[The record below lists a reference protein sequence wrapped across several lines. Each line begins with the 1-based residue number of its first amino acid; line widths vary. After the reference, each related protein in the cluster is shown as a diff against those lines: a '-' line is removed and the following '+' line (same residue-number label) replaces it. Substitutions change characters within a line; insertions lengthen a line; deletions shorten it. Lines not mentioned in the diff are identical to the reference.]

1 MGSSTDSPSTSD
13 PQRRPIPQ
21 RSTGWATRIAAA
33 LQRAGL
39 KPNHISVA
47 SVGFALLGCACLV
60 LSAHF
65 DDAAR
70 VLLLV
75 VAALTIPL
83 RLVCNMFDGML
94 AVEGGLKTP
103 TGELF
108 NEVPDR
114 LSDLAL
120 LAGAGY
126 AASAMDGGV
135 TLGWLAGSLAVLTA
149 YVRTLGVSA
158 GAGQFFGGVLAKQQR
173 MWVLMVGILATLLE
187 PVLGL
192 ARGWMLFITLII
204 IAVGSALTVATRLR
218 WISRELTKRG

>member
-1 MGSSTDSPSTSD
+1 MGSSTNPPNPPD
-13 PQRRPIPQ
+13 PLRRPIPQ
-21 RSTGWATRIAAA
+21 RTTGWATGIAAT

-39 KPNHISVA
+39 KPNHISLA

-70 VLLLV
+70 LLLLV
-75 VAALTIPL
+75 GAAVTIPL

-126 AASAMDGGV
+126 AASAMAGGV
-135 TLGWLAGSLAVLTA
+135 TVGWLAGSLAVLTA

-158 GAGQFFGGVLAKQQR
+158 GAGQFFGGVMAKQQR
-173 MWVLMVGILATLLE
+173 MWTLMVGILATMIE
-187 PVLGL
+187 PLFNL
-192 ARGWMLFITLII
+192 PRGWMLFVTMIL
-204 IAVGSALTVATRLR
+204 IAVASALTVATRLR
-218 WISRELTKRG
+218 WIARELENRG

>member
-1 MGSSTDSPSTSD
+1 MGSSTNPPNAPD
-13 PQRRPIPQ
+13 PLRRPIPQ
-21 RSTGWATRIAAA
+21 RTTGWATRIASA

-47 SVGFALLGCACLV
+47 SVGFALLGCLCLV

-70 VLLLV
+70 LLLLI
-75 VAALTIPL
+75 VAAVTIPL

-114 LSDLAL
+114 ISDLAL

-126 AASAMDGGV
+126 AASTMEGGV
-135 TLGWLAGSLAVLTA
+135 TLGWLVGSLAVLTA

-158 GAGQFFGGVLAKQQR
+158 GAGQFFGGVMAKQQR
-173 MWVLMVGILATLLE
+173 MWTLMVGILATMIEPLLNL
-187 PVLGL
+187 P
-192 ARGWMLFITLII
+192 RGWMLFVALIL
-204 IAVGSALTVATRLR
+204 IAAASALTVVTRLR
-218 WISRELTKRG
+218 WIARELTNRG